1 MSMRP
6 LGQKERSEVCS
17 DDETRRKSGGNRVNE
32 RVEPKLIQQ
41 HLLQTDSLI
50 LNSSYVIVHSKVQVD
65 IAKFTS
71 GVSTLSLKNILKSFS
86 SVLC

>member
-1 MSMRP
+1 MHP

-17 DDETRRKSGGNRVNE
+17 NDETRKKSGGNRVNE
-32 RVEPKLIQQ
+32 RVGPKLIQQ

-50 LNSSYVIVHSKVQVD
+50 INSSYVIVHSKVQVD

>member
-1 MSMRP
+1 MCP

-71 GVSTLSLKNILKSFS
+71 CVSTPSLKNILKSFS

>member
-1 MSMRP
+1 MRP

-71 GVSTLSLKNILKSFS
+71 GVSTPSLKNILKSFS